1 MRISTFLFLLFFL
14 SQNLLAQTQNPI
26 LPCGVN
32 DSVLPDSIIKAMQM
46 TPFWLQQ
53 KQARKSAEEFYV
65 CRIAVEIDSDTYE
78 TFGRDS
84 NFVKHEVIKMI
95 EKISKVYEAEIQ
107 TQLVVT
113 LINIRKDP
121 KTDPYRGESN
131 IYNLLSTLEKIKIN
145 IPYKE
150 TSFDKVVYL
159 FTKSVSGGAGGVA
172 SFTGHCIAPLSTA
185 YTIAHE
191 IGHTFGSPHT
201 HNCSWPG
208 GMIDYCAA
216 DEGGCNKPFAMARSV
231 GSIMSYCFQGFT
243 FHPLCQALMYEH
255 AKKKLP
261 KMADISNTPPVLS
274 SSQDNKAYIVF
285 NPVVF
290 AESYQYEISQSA
302 DFTKILVSDTT
313 SLPEIYYNNFK
324 KNNTYYIRVKAKNR
338 LGNSPWSNVVTF
350 NIPNNV
356 LSTPVLLAPKNNL
369 LSISRDKD
377 IPLSVE
383 PVAEAKNYEI
393 SLSNY
398 PEADWNVTKT
408 KVFPATQNV
417 FSINAYKENLGFS
430 LFAWKV
436 RAVNDSTTSR
446 WSEARKVNILES
458 EYNVVFPFANINNMP
473 LNFPFTYT
481 TIGLSYNTKVTV
493 SKNQDLSNPVFE
505 KIFTKSIN
513 DADKKTVSLEN
524 LSLDTQYYVKIETL
538 YPNVDN
544 LNELPEGVA
553 KSIIRTFKTGSDP
566 ALGQLKVYSNNN
578 LPNIGSYAFYAI
590 QPSNT
595 YIFTYS
601 DAGLIKINTDS
612 LKAEVFT
619 HQKTNGIMGDFIEE
633 IDVDSSGNVHA
644 IFRLA
649 KYGEG
654 GQIAF
659 ADRTFD
665 PKSMKLLSS
674 NEFVL
679 NNTVRYIGAFNA
691 NNNLISDD
699 SKIGRIVNGKVEFF
713 SSVVGNNNFGKMV
726 ANGSNIWFY
735 YINNETNKY
744 EIQVYNFK
752 TKTTKLLPT
761 DEAFTQKIHTLK
773 IDNKGNLWASHRE
786 GISKFDGKNWQTYT
800 LENPW
805 SGYISNFSFDSQN
818 NVYAITYEYFTG
830 INKLF
835 RLKNNAL
842 QELIKLPN
850 LYSNQLIID
859 NLGKIWINHTDI
871 LLRFDPCKEIAKPLI
886 SSKTKSIQYGET
898 MSLEAKGCSNV
909 VWNWKNAE
917 EQVLNKL
924 INGNTQ
930 LKVSPKSTTT
940 YYASCYDDGC
950 ASPEAS
956 YDLSVI
962 PNLYVNKINK
972 TAVCL
977 NDSLV
982 ITPLIQ
988 GGSETDT
995 YSATL
1000 TSSASKNVYPFNL
1013 INQENTFILKPT
1025 ATMPSGKYWLKLKNT
1040 NFGIVSKDS
1049 IEITLNTLPK
1059 VEITGPN
1066 NICGDRYIGLQV
1078 TTITDN
1084 TIVEYQWEI
1093 GGKTIKGSNVS
1104 SMGVNATGIYTTK
1117 VIDKNQ
1123 CSGTSKPFVIS
1134 LSKTPIVNIEAPKS
1148 ICTGQK
1154 TILKASGSEGTS
1166 PYQYEWGGNNL
1177 PANTKDSTL
1186 TIAMGGL
1193 YYATIIDSKGCKSMM
1208 NIIQINQYE
1217 YPVVKLSKEGSTN
1230 LLPNTEVVF
1239 TVAKDTVLRNYQ
1251 WNKDNKAIEG
1261 ANSNVYKAT
1270 QAGVYTVS
1278 VSNINNLE
1286 CKTVSDSILVNLVT
1300 ANEPNTYWNNVYLNA
1315 FPNPNEGQFTLEF
1328 TNNDNQ
1334 PISLYLYDIL
1344 GKTMIQKVIKTKG
1357 KYSEVIDISTY
1368 PSGEYFLM
1376 LQKDDFKKTLKLR
1389 KK

>member
-1 MRISTFLFLLFFL
+1 MRISTFLVAFFL
-14 SQNLLAQTQNPI
+14 ICQSLLAQTQNPTFT
-26 LPCGVN
+26 CGVN

-131 IYNLLSTLEKIKIN
+131 IYNLLSTLGKSKVN
-145 IPYKE
+145 SPFKE
-150 TSFDKVVYL
+150 VSFDKVVYL

-172 SFTGHCIAPLSTA
+172 SFTGHCIAPLSAA

-201 HNCSWPG
+201 HSCNWPG

-255 AKKKLP
+255 AKNKLP

-302 DFTKILVSDTT
+302 NFTQILVSDTT
-313 SLPEIYYNNFK
+313 SLPEVYYNNFK

-338 LGNSPWSNVVTF
+338 LGDSPWSNVVTF
-350 NIPNNV
+350 KIPDNV

-377 IPLSVE
+377 ISITVE

-393 SLSNY
+393 SLSIF
-398 PEADWNVTKT
+398 PEADWYVNKI
-408 KVFPATQNV
+408 KLFPASKNV
-417 FSINAYKENLGFS
+417 FSINANKDNLQDWRFS
-430 LFAWKV
+430 WKI
-436 RAVNDSTTSR
+436 RAINDSTTSR
-446 WSEARKVNILES
+446 WSEARKVNILDS

-473 LNFPFTYT
+473 LNFPFTYST
-481 TIGLSYNTKVTV
+481 VGLSYNTKVTV

-505 KIFTKSIN
+505 KIFEKNIN

-553 KSIIRTFKTGSDP
+553 KSIIRTFRTGSDP
-566 ALGQLKVYSNNN
+566 ALKQFKVYSN
-578 LPNIGSYAFYAI
+578 LPNIGSAAFSAI

-595 YIFTYS
+595 YIFGYS
-601 DAGLIKINTDS
+601 GAGFIKINTDS
-612 LKAEVFT
+612 IKAELFT

-633 IDVDSSGNVHA
+633 MDVDSSGNVHA

-679 NNTVRYIGAFNA
+679 NNAVRYIGYFNA
-691 NNNLISDD
+691 NNNLISDN
-699 SKIGRIVNGKVEFF
+699 SKIGRIVNGKVEAFPIAD
-713 SSVVGNNNFGKMV
+713 GKNNSGKII
-726 ANGSNIWFY
+726 ANSSNIWFY
-735 YINNETNKY
+735 YLNNETKRY
-744 EIQVYNFK
+744 VLQAYNFK
-752 TKTTKLLPT
+752 TQTTKLLPT
-761 DEAFTQKIHTLK
+761 DEDFAQKIMTYK

-786 GISKFDGKNWQTYT
+786 GISKFDGNNWTTYT

-805 SGYISNFSFDSQN
+805 SGYISNFNFDSQD

-830 INKLF
+830 INKLL
-835 RLKNNAL
+835 RLKNNVF
-842 QELIKLPN
+842 QELIQLPN
-850 LYSNQLIID
+850 LYSHQLIID

-871 LLRFDPCKEIAKPLI
+871 LLRFDPCKEISKPLI

-898 MSLEAKGCSNV
+898 LNLEAKGCSNI

-917 EQVLNKL
+917 EQVSNKL

-950 ASPEAS
+950 ASTEAS
-956 YDLSVI
+956 YELSVV
-962 PNLYVNKINK
+962 PNLYVNKIDK
-972 TAVCL
+972 SAVCL
-977 NDSLV
+977 NDSLA
-982 ITPLIQ
+982 ISPLIQ
-988 GGSETDT
+988 GGSHSDT
-995 YSATL
+995 YSAVL
-1000 TSSASKNVYPFNL
+1000 TSSVSKNVYPFNL
-1013 INQENTFILKPT
+1013 TNQNNTFILKPNST
-1025 ATMPSGKYWLKLKNT
+1025 IPSGKYWLKLKNT
-1040 NFGIVSKDS
+1040 NFGIASKDS
-1049 IEITLNTLPK
+1049 IEITLNTIPK
-1059 VEITGPN
+1059 VEISGSN
-1066 NICGDRYIGLQV
+1066 NICGTQHIELKA
-1078 TTITDN
+1078 TAIADN
-1084 TIVEYQWEI
+1084 EIVEYLWEI
-1093 GGKTIKGSNVS
+1093 GGKPIKGSYFS
-1104 SMGVNATGIYTTK
+1104 AIGVGDAGIYTAK
-1117 VIDKNQ
+1117 AIDKNQ
-1123 CSGTSKPFVIS
+1123 CSGTSKAFVIS
-1134 LSKTPIVNIEAPKS
+1134 ISKTPIVNIEAPKS
-1148 ICTGQK
+1148 ICEGQK
-1154 TILKASGSEGTS
+1154 AILKASGTEGTS

-1177 PANTKDSTL
+1177 PANTQDSTL
-1186 TIAMGGL
+1186 TIAMGGY
-1193 YYATIIDSKGCKSMM
+1193 YYATIIDAKGCKSKI
-1208 NIIQINQYE
+1208 NFVNINQYN
-1217 YPVVKLSKEGSTN
+1217 YPVIKLSKEGSTD
-1230 LLPNTEVVF
+1230 LLPNAEVVF

-1251 WNKDNKAIEG
+1251 WNKDHKVIEG
-1261 ANSNVYKAT
+1261 ANSNIYKAT

-1286 CKTVSDSILVNLVT
+1286 CTTVSDSIVVNLVT
-1300 ANEPNTYWNNVYLNA
+1300 SNEPNSILDNLAVKV
-1315 FPNPNEGQFTLEF
+1315 FPNPNDGNFTVEF
-1328 TNNDNQ
+1328 TSTDNKVTELT
-1334 PISLYLYDIL
+1334 IYDL
-1344 GKTMIQKVIKTKG
+1344 FGKVIAKKSIKVIG
-1357 KYSEVIDISTY
+1357 KHSEVFNISEHV
-1368 PSGEYFLM
+1368 SGEYFLM
-1376 LQKDDFKKTLKLR
+1376 IQKEEFKKTLKLR

>member
-1 MRISTFLFLLFFL
+1 MRISTFLVAFFL
-14 SQNLLAQTQNPI
+14 ICQNLLAQTQNPTFS
-26 LPCGVN
+26 CGVN

-131 IYNLLSTLEKIKIN
+131 IYNLLSTLKKIKIN
-145 IPYKE
+145 SPYKE

-159 FTKSVSGGAGGVA
+159 FTKSVGGGAGGVA

-201 HNCSWPG
+201 HNCNWPG
-208 GMIDYCAA
+208 GMLDYCAA
-216 DEGGCNKPFAMARSV
+216 DEAGCNKPFAMARSK

-243 FHPLCQALMYEH
+243 FHPLCQALMNEH
-255 AKKKLP
+255 AKNKLP

-274 SSQDNKAYIVF
+274 STEDNKAYMVF

-324 KNNTYYIRVKAKNR
+324 KNNIYYIRVKAKNR
-338 LGNSPWSNVVTF
+338 LGDSPWSNIVTF
-350 NIPNNV
+350 NIPNNI
-356 LSTPVLLAPKNNL
+356 LNTPVLLTPKNNF

-377 IPLSVE
+377 ISLSVE

-393 SLSNY
+393 SLSTY
-398 PEADWNVTKT
+398 PEADWYVNKT
-408 KVFPATQNV
+408 KVFPATQSI
-417 FSINAYKENLGFS
+417 FSINANKDNLQSWIFS
-430 LFAWKV
+430 WKV

-446 WSEARKVNILES
+446 WSEARRVNILDS

-473 LNFPFTYT
+473 LNFPFTYS
-481 TIGLSYNTKVTV
+481 TIGLSYDTKVTV

-505 KIFTKSIN
+505 KIFEKNIN
-513 DADKKTVSLEN
+513 DAVKKTVFLES

-553 KSIIRTFKTGSDP
+553 KSTIRTFRTGSDP
-566 ALGQLKVYSNNN
+566 ALKQLKVYSN
-578 LPNIGSYAFYAI
+578 LPNLGSFSFSTI
-590 QPSNT
+590 QPSST
-595 YIFTYS
+595 YIFGYS
-601 DAGLIKINTDS
+601 DAGFIKINTDS
-612 LKAEVFT
+612 IKAELFT
-619 HQKTNGIMGDFIEE
+619 HQKTNGIMGDFIEKM
-633 IDVDSSGNVHA
+633 DVDSSGNVHA

-654 GQIAF
+654 RQIAY

-679 NNTVRYIGAFNA
+679 NNTIRYIGNFNA
-691 NNNLISDD
+691 NNNLISDN
-699 SKIGRIVNGKVEFF
+699 SKIGRIVNGKVEAF
-713 SSVVGNNNFGKMV
+713 SMADGKNNSGVFI

-735 YINNETNKY
+735 YLNNETKRY

-752 TKTTKLLPT
+752 TQTTKLLPT
-761 DEAFTQKIHTLK
+761 DEDFTQKIIFYK
-773 IDNKGNLWASHRE
+773 IDNQGNLWASHRE
-786 GISKFDGKNWQTYT
+786 GISKFDGNNWTTYS

-805 SGYISNFSFDSQN
+805 SGYISNFNFDSQN
-818 NVYAITYEYFTG
+818 NLYAINREYFTG
-830 INKLF
+830 VNKLF

-842 QELIKLPN
+842 QELIKLPT
-850 LYSNQLIID
+850 LYSHQFIID

-871 LLRFDPCKEIAKPLI
+871 LLRFDPCKEISKPLI
-886 SSKTKSIQYGET
+886 SSRTKNIQYGET
-898 MSLEAKGCSNV
+898 TSLEAKGCSNV

-924 INGNTQ
+924 ITGNTQ
-930 LKVSPKSTTT
+930 LKVSPKSSTT

-956 YDLSVI
+956 YDLRVI

-977 NDSLV
+977 NDSLS
-982 ITPLIQ
+982 INPLIQ
-988 GGSETDT
+988 GGSDSDT

-1000 TSSASKNVYPFNL
+1000 TSSVSKNIYPFNL
-1013 INQENTFILKPT
+1013 TNQNKTFIFKPT
-1025 ATMPSGKYWLKLKNT
+1025 ATMPSGNYWLKLKNT
-1040 NFGIVSKDS
+1040 SFGIVSKDS

-1066 NICGDRYIGLQV
+1066 NICETQYIDLKA
-1078 TTITDN
+1078 TAIAEN
-1084 TIVEYQWEI
+1084 EIVEYQWEI
-1093 GGKTIKGSNVS
+1093 GGKSIKGSNFS
-1104 SMGVNATGIYTTK
+1104 SMGVGDAGIYTAK
-1117 VIDKNQ
+1117 AIDKNQ
-1123 CSGTSKPFVIS
+1123 CSGTSKPFVVSI
-1134 LSKTPIVNIEAPKS
+1134 SKTPMVKIEAPKS

-1154 TILKASGSEGTS
+1154 AILKAIVSEGTS

-1177 PANTKDSTL
+1177 PANTKESTI

-1193 YYATIIDSKGCKSMM
+1193 YNVTIIDSTGCKSMM
-1208 NIIQINQYE
+1208 NFIQINQYE
-1217 YPVVKLSKEGSTN
+1217 YPVIKLSKEGSTD
-1230 LLPNTEVVF
+1230 LLPNAEVIF

-1286 CKTVSDSILVNLVT
+1286 CTTVSDAIVVNLVT
-1300 ANEPNTYWNNVYLNA
+1300 SNEPKSIVDNLAVKV
-1315 FPNPNEGQFTLEF
+1315 FPNPNDGNFTVEF
-1328 TNNDNQ
+1328 TSTDNKATELT
-1334 PISLYLYDIL
+1334 IYDL
-1344 GKTMIQKVIKTKG
+1344 FGKVIVKKSIKVIG
-1357 KYSEVIDISTY
+1357 KHSEVFNLSEQA
-1368 PSGEYFLM
+1368 SGEYFLM
-1376 LQKDDFKKTLKLR
+1376 IQKESFKETLKLR